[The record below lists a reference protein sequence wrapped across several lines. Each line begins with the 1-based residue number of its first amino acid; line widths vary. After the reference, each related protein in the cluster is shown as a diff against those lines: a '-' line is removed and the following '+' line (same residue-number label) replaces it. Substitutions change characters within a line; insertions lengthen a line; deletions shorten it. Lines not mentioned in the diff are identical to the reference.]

1 MRIKVIESKLKDIIK
16 DYDLNIYSI
25 KPKREYNEKILEILL
40 KGPNL
45 NTDVLGEIHLK
56 LFNSLE
62 EGDLDDDYFLEL
74 SSVGAEYPL
83 NSLEEI
89 KDHLNYYV
97 YIETDKYK
105 ALGYIIEVNDDI
117 ITLEYNAKGQ
127 FRKLKI
133 EYDTI
138 RNIRTSVK
146 V

>member
-1 MRIKVIESKLKDIIK
+1 MRINIIEAKLKEIIK
-16 DYDLNIYSI
+16 EYDLNIYSI
-25 KPKREYNEKILEILL
+25 KPKREFNEKILEILL
-40 KGPNL
+40 KGKDL
-45 NTDVLGEIHLK
+45 NTDVLGEVHLK

-62 EGDLDDDYFLEL
+62 DGDLDDDYFLEL

-83 NSLEEI
+83 NSLDEI
-89 KDHLNYYV
+89 KEHLNCYV

-105 ALGYIIEVNDDI
+105 ALGYVLDVTDDVVTI
-117 ITLEYNAKGQ
+117 EYNAKGQ

-138 RNIRTSVK
+138 RKIRTSVK